1 MVLRVSYEPWKRKSE
16 ILAAGLIDKN
26 QNTIWLSPY
35 GSEADMRLV
44 ILMLMLFFAFQ
55 PFGMAASLECDCDI
69 YAMHTN
75 KNMRLCQFV
84 FLQIV

>member
-1 MVLRVSYEPWKRKSE
+1 MVLRVPDESRKRKSE
-16 ILAAGLIDKN
+16 FIAAGLIDKN
-26 QNTIWLSPY
+26 QNTIWLSSY

-44 ILMLMLFFAFQ
+44 ILIFMLFFAFQ